1 MKKKMEIRL
10 KYNLTIREI
19 SSFISEKFERE
30 ISLVPEKIQI
40 VVNFNRTMVVCS
52 RRDAKIIGDTL
63 VNIARRCESYV
74 RK

>member
-1 MKKKMEIRL
+1 MEIRL

-40 VVNFNRTMVVCS
+40 VNGKS
-52 RRDAKIIGDTL
+52 
-63 VNIARRCESYV
+63 
-74 RK
+74 